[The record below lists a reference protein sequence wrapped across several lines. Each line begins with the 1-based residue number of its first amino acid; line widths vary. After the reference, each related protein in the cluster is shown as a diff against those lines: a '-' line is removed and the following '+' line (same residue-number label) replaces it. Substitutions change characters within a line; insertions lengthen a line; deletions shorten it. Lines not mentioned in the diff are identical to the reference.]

1 MKILNIDLQHYIF
14 FNRDVSIE
22 NLKMV
27 FPYGFEFYSI
37 FQGEFISIF
46 KWLKLIHK
54 KPKLQPE
61 PLPSDIVLK
70 VKVIR
75 LLSQFVYTLYQCN

>member
-1 MKILNIDLQHYIF
+1 M
-14 FNRDVSIE
+14 SIE

-27 FPYGFEFYSI
+27 FPHGFEFYSI

-75 LLSQFVYTLYQCN
+75 LFSQFVFTMYQCN